1 MKDPD
6 SAESK
11 GCTLL
16 REAMGY
22 IGRRSKSAFA
32 EYIGIELQVWSNVEA
47 GHPLS
52 KNVAFL
58 LVAKCPGMT
67 LDWLFL
73 GRTGG
78 LTLHM
83 FKRLEGVDRS

>member
-1 MKDPD
+1 
-6 SAESK
+6 
-11 GCTLL
+11 
-16 REAMGY
+16 
-22 IGRRSKSAFA
+22 
-32 EYIGIELQVWSNVEA
+32 LQVWSNVGA

-78 LTLHM
+78 LTLDM
-83 FKRLEGVDRS
+83 FKRLVGVDSP